1 MANAA
6 TALSP
11 ANLLS
16 AVLISASVFTAS
28 LYVDSASAASA
39 RAACLR
45 CQDSESADATKWVK
59 NGTYR
64 LEAVTLSLD
73 DEVRG
78 ADPDSVRKMTRVK
91 PAVLGADENDALVEE
106 TIRAMDIVGEAG
118 DVAVLEA
125 QWPNLTGRARYAYS
139 LFITED
145 QLVDFY
151 NVYVRVGRNKYVI
164 VIGQDVESGEFQLR
178 SGEGRLINRYGTEGK
193 PRDLE
198 QFKKVDAAAGR

>member
-16 AVLISASVFTAS
+16 AVLISASVFTAC

-164 VIGQDVESGEFQLR
+164 VIGRDVESGEFQLR